1 MIEGAMSMD
10 LLRSYVKAVRR
21 YLPRGQRDDIVA
33 ELTEELRSEI
43 EAREADLDHPLRD
56 HEQMAVFTAYG
67 NAMIVARRYRQKG
80 MSLSLG
86 WELIGPE
93 LFPMYLIILGLNLTL
108 AIGTSVVIMAAIAKA
123 SLVFLG
129 AVLLGWATTAAQRR
143 VRWIARVI

>member
-1 MIEGAMSMD
+1 MD

-43 EAREADLDHPLRD
+43 EAREADLDRPLRD
-56 HEQMAVFTAYG
+56 EEQLAVFTAYG
-67 NAMIVARRYRQKG
+67 DPMIVARRYRQKG

-93 LFPMYLIILGLNLTL
+93 LFPMYLIILGLNVTL
-108 AIGTSVVIMAAIAKA
+108 AIGTGVVIMLYIHRPLSVGA
-123 SLVFLG
+123 LVR
-129 AVLLGWATTAAQRR
+129 TALIQLACVTLTFTILNPVRR
-143 VRWIARVI
+143 EFPQP